1 MEQMMKIDKCCCTCI
16 HCDRRAEKGHTSTYC
31 DLDDKHIG
39 YVECF
44 ERKCESWELDPW
56 QVE

>member
-1 MEQMMKIDKCCCTCI
+1 MMKIDKCCCTCI

-31 DLDDKHIG
+31 DLDDKYIG